1 MLQFG
6 EGGGGDADGG
16 GGDDEARGCT
26 WRPGGG
32 GPGGGDGPSAT
43 PLDAY
48 LAHELRHAGDALHI
62 GQVRRGKGTQ
72 DGHGQPS
79 AARALVALVG
89 VRHSSA

>member
-1 MLQFG
+1 MQTAG
-6 EGGGGDADGG
+6 A
-16 GGDDEARGCT
+16 AAMT
-26 WRPGGG
+26 KQQAAWRPGGG
-32 GPGGGDGPSAT
+32 VPGGGDGPSAT